1 MIRFYLIIGAFL
13 LAMAVG
19 FLKYQCKAHENKQ
32 GEQYRCTG
40 GKYGGIIQ
48 EFKGWRKIAQQEAR
62 RQNNNRLE
70 VLAQLGTDDE
80 VSGVLYILGIE
91 LEKI

>member
-1 MIRFYLIIGAFL
+1 MIKIYLIIGVLL
-13 LAMAVG
+13 LAMAVA
-19 FLKYQCKAHENKQ
+19 FLKYQCEAHQSKK

-40 GKYGGIIQ
+40 GKYAGIIQ

-62 RQNNNRLE
+62 KQNNNRLE

-80 VSGVLYILGIE
+80 VNGVLYILGIE
-91 LEKI
+91 LEKV